1 MWKIRWI
8 AVLLSLFFLGARA
21 ESLEK
26 WVDQPAP
33 EFELAMVSGNGKLS
47 LKDYRGKVV
56 LLDFWASWCA
66 PCKKSLPEL
75 QNLEAKYEN
84 LQVVAINIDDNR
96 QNARRFMKKQALD
109 LTVVFDAKKSVAKTY
124 DISEMPSAIL
134 IDRNGVIRHVISGYT
149 KNQIKEL
156 EIVIDELI
164 HNRRPAVSK

>member
-8 AVLLSLFFLGARA
+8 VVLLSLFFLGARA
-21 ESLEK
+21 GSLEK

-33 EFELAMVSGNGKLS
+33 EFELTMVSGNGKLS

-56 LLDFWASWCA
+56 MLDFWASWCA

-109 LTVVFDAKKSVAKTY
+109 LTVVFDAKKSVVKTY

-134 IDRNGVIRHVISGYT
+134 IDRDGVIRHVISGYT

-164 HNRRPAVSK
+164 HNRQAAVSK